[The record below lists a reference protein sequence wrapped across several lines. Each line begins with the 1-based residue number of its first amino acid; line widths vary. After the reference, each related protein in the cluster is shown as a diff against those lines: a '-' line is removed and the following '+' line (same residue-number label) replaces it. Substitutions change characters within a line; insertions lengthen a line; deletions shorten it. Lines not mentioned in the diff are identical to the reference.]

1 MSKKFDLEER
11 FIAFAAD
18 VMDFAETSPRT
29 FSNDYLANQII
40 RSAGS
45 SALNFGEMQGTG
57 TDKDYINKGRIAFK
71 ELKETNINFR
81 ILKRRQVGQE
91 EERERLI
98 DENTQLIKILITLIK
113 KRGNTSESF

>member
-1 MSKKFDLEER
+1 MTKKEFDLEEQ
-11 FIAFAAD
+11 FIVFAAD
-18 VMDFAETSPRT
+18 IMDFSETFPRS

-45 SALNFGEMQGTG
+45 SALNFGEMQGAG

-71 ELKETNINFR
+71 ELKETHINLR
-81 ILKRRQVGQE
+81 IMKRRKVGE
-91 EERERLI
+91 ELNRESLL

-113 KRGNTSESF
+113 NRKGGA

>member
-11 FIAFAAD
+11 FIVFAAD
-18 VMDFAETSPRT
+18 VMDFAETLPRN

-45 SALNFGEMQGTG
+45 SALNFGEMQGSG
-57 TDKDYINKGRIAFK
+57 TDKDYVNKGRIAFK
-71 ELKETNINFR
+71 ELKETQINFR
-81 ILKRRQVGQE
+81 IMERRNLGSHDKRDK
-91 EERERLI
+91 LL

-113 KRGNTSESF
+113 NRKGGT

>member
-18 VMDFAETSPRT
+18 VMDFSETLPRT

-45 SALNFGEMQGTG
+45 SALNFGEMQGT
-57 TDKDYINKGRIAFK
+57 DKDYINKGRIVFK

-98 DENTQLIKILITLIK
+98 DENTQLIKIIITLIK

>member
-1 MSKKFDLEER
+1 MSKKFDLEDR
-11 FIAFAAD
+11 FIEFAAD
-18 VMDFAETSPRT
+18 IMDFAEKLPRS

-45 SALNFGEMQGTG
+45 SALNFGEMQGAG

-71 ELKETNINFR
+71 ELKETQINLR
-81 ILKRRQVGQE
+81 IMQRREVGLADI
-91 EERERLI
+91 RGKLL

-113 KRGNTSESF
+113 NRGNS